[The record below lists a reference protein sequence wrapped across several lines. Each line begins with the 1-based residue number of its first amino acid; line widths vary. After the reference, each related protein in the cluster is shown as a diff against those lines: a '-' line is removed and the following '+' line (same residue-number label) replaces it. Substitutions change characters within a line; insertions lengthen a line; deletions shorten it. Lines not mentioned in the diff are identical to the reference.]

1 MLPKAV
7 ERCLRDKIMN
17 TRVIFSDVNPEV
29 LTSSNYELV
38 INEDS
43 IRASLETIFTTPVG
57 SRVFNRLFGCRLMD
71 LLFDPMDNVTALLIG
86 REMESAAKLWEPR
99 IKSIEVKCVPDIP
112 NQQYYV
118 EVAYIIPKL
127 GNKMVSYNFNI
138 SRSVG

>member
-1 MLPKAV
+1 MT
-7 ERCLRDKIMN
+7 

-29 LTSSNYELV
+29 LALSQYELV
-38 INEDS
+38 YNEES
-43 IRASLETIFTTPVG
+43 IRTSLETIFTTPIG

-71 LLFDPMDNVTALLIG
+71 LLFDPMDNVTAMLIG
-86 REMESAAKLWEPR
+86 REMEDAAKKWETR
-99 IKSIEVKCVPDIP
+99 IKSIDVKCMPDIP

-118 EVAYIIPKL
+118 EVAYTIPGL